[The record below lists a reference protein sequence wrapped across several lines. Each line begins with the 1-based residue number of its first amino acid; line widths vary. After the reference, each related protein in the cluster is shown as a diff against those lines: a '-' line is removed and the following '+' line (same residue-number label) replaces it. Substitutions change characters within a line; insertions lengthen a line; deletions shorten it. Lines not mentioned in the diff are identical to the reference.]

1 MNTIK
6 LTIQEIVNDFESI
19 IRFEEHITTLEEIDQ
34 LDDENSV
41 EFLIYADMMIRKY
54 IPNYENLPQIKD
66 ISSKT
71 SDKQKAMILSNLLQE
86 NFKEIFY
93 GLI

>member
-19 IRFEEHITTLEEIDQ
+19 IRFEEHITTLDEIDQ

-41 EFLIYADMMIRKY
+41 EFLIDADMMIRKY
-54 IPNYENLPQIKD
+54 IPNYESLPQIKD